1 MLSVTGNELVNMTAH
16 LIKAKDDIEKAIPNV
31 SFAGLAILDFEYWR
45 PQYKLNW
52 SSKRIYRN
60 ESERIVRERNPKLNA
75 SEVKR
80 IAEKEFDEAAYN
92 FMVETIRLAK
102 RLRPGGKWGFYGL
115 PYCNYNAG
123 KGGEYN
129 CSEEFQ
135 GYNNGNF
142 MVETIRLAKRL
153 RPGGK
158 WGFYGLPYCNYNAG
172 KGGEYNCSE
181 EFQGYNNGILNILNE
196 TTALYPSIY
205 LLNLTDTDLN
215 FRYVHAILNE
225 TKRVLSLL
233 NDSIPAYP
241 YSGFEYLPKTD
252 PLKYYSNIDLCNE
265 VKQQADFGMQGTIV
279 WSTSKDMSSRCEHI
293 AKYINDNYGPY
304 VLQIEKEFK
313 NCSQTKC
320 KG

>member
-1 MLSVTGNELVNMTAH
+1 MTAH
-16 LIKAKDDIEKAIPNV
+16 LIKAEKDIEKAIPNA
-31 SFAGLAILDFEYWR
+31 SFNGLAILDFEYWR

-60 ESERIVRERNPKLNA
+60 ESDRIVRERTNSTLNET
-75 SEVKR
+75 EVKR
-80 IAEKEFDEAAYN
+80 IAAEEFDKAAYK
-92 FMVETIRLAK
+92 FMVETIQLAIK
-102 RLRPGGKWGFYGL
+102 LRPGGKWGFYGL

-135 GYNNGNF
+135 GYND
-142 MVETIRLAKRL
+142 
-153 RPGGK
+153 
-158 WGFYGLPYCNYNAG
+158 
-172 KGGEYNCSE
+172 
-181 EFQGYNNGILNILNE
+181 GILNILNE

-225 TKRVLSLL
+225 TNRVLAML
-233 NDSIPAYP
+233 NYSIPAYP

-252 PLKYYSNIDLCNE
+252 PLKYYSDDDLCNE

-279 WSTSKDMSSRCEHI
+279 WSTSKNMTFRCPYI
-293 AKYINDNYGPY
+293 ANYINTTYGPY
-304 VLQIEKEFK
+304 VSRIESEFR
-313 NCSQTKC
+313 NCSMRKC
-320 KG
+320 GGQGRCVLKTPQVQCNSTFNEADYECFPPSSTITTLP

>member
-1 MLSVTGNELVNMTAH
+1 MTAH
-16 LIKAKDDIEKAIPNV
+16 LIKAKEDIERAIPHENF
-31 SFAGLAILDFEYWR
+31 SGLAILDFEYWR

-60 ESERIVRERNPKLNA
+60 ESERIVRERNSTLNA

-102 RLRPGGKWGFYGL
+102 QLRPGGKWGFYGL

-135 GYNNGNF
+135 GYND
-142 MVETIRLAKRL
+142 
-153 RPGGK
+153 
-158 WGFYGLPYCNYNAG
+158 
-172 KGGEYNCSE
+172 
-181 EFQGYNNGILNILNE
+181 GITNILNE

-225 TKRVLSLL
+225 TNRVLGML
-233 NDSIPAYP
+233 NDNISVYP

-252 PLKYYSNIDLCNE
+252 PFLYYSDVDLCNE

-279 WSTSKDMSSRCEHI
+279 WSTSKNMSSRCQNI
-293 AKYINDNYGPY
+293 SDYINSTYGPY
-304 VLQIEKEFK
+304 VLRIEDEFR

-320 KG
+320 QGQGRCVLKIPQTHCNSTFNEDNYECFPPISTTLPSS